1 MTESTIRYERK
12 RGFTVVRN
20 GMLGD
25 PRLSLKT
32 KGLFAVMLS
41 KPGSWQF
48 SVGAMAREAGVGRD
62 AIRSCLKELREAG
75 YLTVEKQSHGAHGKF
90 GGSVYLL
97 HDESCTPWPD
107 FPSTAEPS
115 TAEPSTAEPL
125 TENPTQV
132 NTDLVNTDPVKTD
145 PEENDPPIAP
155 QGAVQAP
162 VPEEKKRTPRR
173 AVKTVPAWEP
183 ERFEGFWA
191 YYPCHKNRAR
201 AAAEWDRLRPDGA
214 LIREMGLALQWQ
226 KASEEWQR
234 GIGIPYACRWLKDKR
249 WLDEPPE
256 PPDASSWALQS
267 GVRTW

>member
-1 MTESTIRYERK
+1 M
-12 RGFTVVRN
+12 VQN

-62 AIRSCLKELREAG
+62 AIRGCLKELREAG
-75 YLTVEKQSHGAHGKF
+75 YLTVEKQSHGVHGKF

-115 TAEPSTAEPL
+115 TAEPST
-125 TENPTQV
+125 ENPTQV

-155 QGAVQAP
+155 KGGRARRHELTEEAASLLREYAGADRELGEVLGAFMDIRRAKKAVNSARAIRMLLAELDRMSGGDRGRKLLLLRQSVTNSWKGIFPLKGPQAP
-162 VPEEKKRTPRR
+162 PEGERTVRR
-173 AVKTVPAWEP
+173 YVE
-183 ERFEGFWA
+183 
-191 YYPCHKNRAR
+191 
-201 AAAEWDRLRPDGA
+201 
-214 LIREMGLALQWQ
+214 
-226 KASEEWQR
+226 
-234 GIGIPYACRWLKDKR
+234 
-249 WLDEPPE
+249 
-256 PPDASSWALQS
+256 
-267 GVRTW
+267 